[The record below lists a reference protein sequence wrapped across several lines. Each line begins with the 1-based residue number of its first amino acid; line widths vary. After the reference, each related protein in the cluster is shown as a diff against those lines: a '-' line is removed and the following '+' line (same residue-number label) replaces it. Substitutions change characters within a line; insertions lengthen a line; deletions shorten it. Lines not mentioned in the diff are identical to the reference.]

1 VWADNIILSDQ
12 KSSDHSVSIARK
24 YDKVTIIE
32 NTSCNDFN
40 EFQIRNPLF
49 NEARNIEGPKIFISL
64 DADEILTPNWDSLE
78 WQTIRKA
85 KPGTIFGF
93 PLINIL
99 SNNTYWELGHIMCGY
114 VDDGASYESG
124 LIHVPRSIQPAG
136 HDVIMMNDIKII
148 HYHFMDWD
156 RMMMKHRWY
165 QCFELINK
173 VNKPIDIFRRYHYM
187 FALPQDNMKII
198 PEWWKTG
205 YAKNNIDITSITKQ
219 SNLLWRKRIVN
230 YLDTYDA
237 KYFRHLDI
245 WDINWCEAAEAEHC
259 EHYTSFSDPRHFWEK
274 AVNRYL
280 RRSQARKDTD
290 FVRFIDKILRLIYR

>member
-1 VWADNIILSDQ
+1 
-12 KSSDHSVSIARK
+12 
-24 YDKVTIIE
+24 
-32 NTSCNDFN
+32 
-40 EFQIRNPLF
+40 
-49 NEARNIEGPKIFISL
+49 
-64 DADEILTPNWDSLE
+64 
-78 WQTIRKA
+78 
-85 KPGTIFGF
+85 
-93 PLINIL
+93 
-99 SNNTYWELGHIMCGY
+99 MCGY
-114 VDDGASYESG
+114 VDDGAPYETG

-136 HDVIMMNDIKII
+136 HNVIMLNDIKII
-148 HYHFMDWD
+148 HYQFMDWD

-187 FALPQDNMKII
+187 FALPKSNMMPI

-205 YAKNNIDITSITKQ
+205 YAKYNIDITSVIKQ

-230 YLDTYDA
+230 YLDTYGA

-245 WDINWCEAAEAEHC
+245 WDINWCEAAQAEHC
-259 EHYTSFSDPRHFWEK
+259 EHYASFSDPRNFLEK